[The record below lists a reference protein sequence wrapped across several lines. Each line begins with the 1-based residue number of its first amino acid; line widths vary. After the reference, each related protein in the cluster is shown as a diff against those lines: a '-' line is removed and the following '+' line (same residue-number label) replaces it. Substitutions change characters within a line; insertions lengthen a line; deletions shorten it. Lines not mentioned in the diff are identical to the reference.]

1 MARMFAGWDGAEAA
15 HARSAA
21 GFRDWYAQARQEENA
36 HDIAA

>member
-21 GFRDWYAQARQEENA
+21 HFRDWHTQARREVYA
-36 HDIAA
+36 HGIAA